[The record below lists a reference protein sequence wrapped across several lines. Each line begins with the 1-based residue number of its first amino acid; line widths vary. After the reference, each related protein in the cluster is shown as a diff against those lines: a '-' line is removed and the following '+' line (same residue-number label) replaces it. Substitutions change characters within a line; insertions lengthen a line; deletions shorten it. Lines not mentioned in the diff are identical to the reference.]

1 MTADE
6 RSKTAHVDDEFGS
19 VAPCRRRSSNIRRE
33 QAQIFFRVPC
43 HLSHIPLNWLGR
55 SLTLPLNVNAD
66 TTLQLVGASRK
77 LAKVHRQ
84 RL

>member
-1 MTADE
+1 MLMT
-6 RSKTAHVDDEFGS
+6 SS
-19 VAPCRRRSSNIRRE
+19 VASPLADGGRLTSVGNKPKS
-33 QAQIFFRVPC
+33 FFRVPC

-55 SLTLPLNVNAD
+55 SLALPLNVNAD

>member
-1 MTADE
+1 M
-6 RSKTAHVDDEFGS
+6 VDDGIFERRIHSASNLFGMANLPVS
-19 VAPCRRRSSNIRRE
+19 L
-33 QAQIFFRVPC
+33 IFSRLADLPTSR
-43 HLSHIPLNWLGR
+43 LAENLAR
-55 SLTLPLNVNAD
+55 QSLALPLSVNAD